1 MTARIS
7 GGSSLSSS
15 TLHQRYLQALTVTCL
30 WFVSHAFYNV
40 FSKRTFQ
47 KVSGINAVIDVLF
60 LHFVFSAIGSQLYL
74 RLIGSSNRD
83 FKEERE
89 ARSVSESRP
98 HWKLICF
105 CHFAG
110 TLTTSLSYVYLSAS
124 FTQIFKALEPL
135 CTVLLGVM
143 MGGAQPGRMKLIAVT
158 MIVFGVV
165 LSTNP
170 TASTEHELN
179 FIGVM
184 YACISTLLFPL
195 RNVLVKR
202 DQHTSRR
209 SPPEL
214 LTEMSVV
221 CGKFAGVLCLIKC
234 VTRVPFVPFEGWASS
249 FLFAAYQTFSFAF
262 LSMTTAVTHSV
273 VNVFKRTFT
282 LILSLLIF
290 GDAGSPTFYKGLI
303 CIFMGLMMYS
313 VEKTMN
319 RASNSYSCTILC
331 LVIFLLLVPLRKL
344 GKTSTL
350 HHDTD
355 LGVDLR
361 TLLHAQ
367 CLSDVRQNILDVY
380 SPLLEGFRDIT
391 IVDPAYHFNVGDNM
405 ISYAEFLL
413 VSNLGHA
420 CSECGLEQSSGMN
433 NRCDFQAL
441 ETSSLALWHGGGNW
455 GDLYPKVHSARLR
468 SFIDLRNKNV
478 TVVGMPQTR
487 YFESDDA
494 HDHDREVIN
503 ELVESGLK
511 LRLAWR
517 DEQSF
522 MDAFNTY
529 VGVDSFLSPDIAF
542 LIGPLNFLEKSKS
555 ERVDIMFLLRKD
567 KEKAPGTHFDGNVQR
582 TLSEHNRNWVVKDW
596 SDVNEYASQ
605 TFTGFDDKIL
615 CGSPNFDF
623 DARLGNAVAMLD
635 TASVIVTDRLH
646 ASILALLMN
655 KPHVYLET
663 ATGKLSATRE
673 VSFQSSTACVQMTE
687 LMYAEAS
694 NIHEAARTAIEFLDM
709 MSSTSP

>member
-7 GGSSLSSS
+7 DGSSLNSPQY
-15 TLHQRYLQALTVTCL
+15 HQRYLRALTVACL
-30 WFVSHAFYNV
+30 WFVSHALYNV
-40 FSKRTFQ
+40 FSKKTFQ
-47 KVSGINAVIDVLF
+47 KVPGINAVIDIIF

-74 RLIGSSNRD
+74 RLIGSSNRVLE
-83 FKEERE
+83 EERE
-89 ARSVSESRP
+89 ARSISESRLN
-98 HWKLICF
+98 WNLICF

-143 MGGAQPGRMKLIAVT
+143 TGGTQPGRTKLIAVT

-165 LSTNP
+165 LSANP
-170 TASTEHELN
+170 TVSTKHELN
-179 FIGVM
+179 FNGVM
-184 YACISTLLFPL
+184 YACISTILFPL
-195 RNVLVKR
+195 RNVLVKK
-202 DQHTSRR
+202 DQHISQQ

-234 VTRVPFVPFEGWASS
+234 VSRVPFVPFEGWASS

-273 VNVFKRTFT
+273 INVFKRIFT

-290 GDAGSPTFYKGLI
+290 GDAGSPMFFKGLI
-303 CIFMGLMMYS
+303 CIFVGFMMYS
-313 VEKTMN
+313 VETTMN
-319 RASNSYSCTILC
+319 RASNSYSCTMLC
-331 LVIFLLLVPLRKL
+331 LVFFMLVVPFRKL
-344 GKTSTL
+344 GKMATL

-367 CLSDVRQNILDVY
+367 CLSDIRQNILDVY

-405 ISYAEFLL
+405 ISYAELL
-413 VSNLGHA
+413 LLSNLGHT
-420 CSECGLEQSSGMN
+420 CSECGLEQSLGMN
-433 NRCDFQAL
+433 DRCDFHARN
-441 ETSSLALWHGGGNW
+441 TSNLALWHGGGNW

-468 SFIDLRNKNV
+468 SFIDLRSKNV
-478 TVVGMPQTR
+478 TIVGMPQTR
-487 YFESDDA
+487 YFESNDA
-494 HDHDREVIN
+494 HEHDREVIN

-522 MDAFNTY
+522 IDALNTY

-542 LIGPLNFLEKSKS
+542 LIGPLTSLEKAKS
-555 ERVDIMFLLRKD
+555 EKVDIMFLLRKD
-567 KEKAPGTHFDGNVQR
+567 KEKAPGTDFDGNVER
-582 TLSEHNRNWVVKDW
+582 TLSKHNRNWVVKDW
-596 SDVNEYASQ
+596 SDVHEYASQ

-673 VSFQSSTACVQMTE
+673 VSFQSSTACAQMTE

-694 NIHEAARTAIEFLDM
+694 SMHEAARTAIEFLNM
-709 MSSTSP
+709 IS